1 MVKNHSHIFVD
12 LMIEKVELIL
22 VKEHMIPVE
31 YDPLKEKWLD
41 LDGSGSIY
49 LHIIYGDTRP
59 ITDVNFY
66 RINHEKGRPDKMVTI
81 SLKSII
87 LGNTFK
93 YGDRACPDQS
103 LRGS

>member
-1 MVKNHSHIFVD
+1 MLIIVRAFRMVKNHSHIFVD

-49 LHIIYGDTRP
+49 LHII
-59 ITDVNFY
+59 
-66 RINHEKGRPDKMVTI
+66 
-81 SLKSII
+81 II
-87 LGNTFK
+87 LKLYYVCKEKSNK
-93 YGDRACPDQS
+93 
-103 LRGS
+103 L